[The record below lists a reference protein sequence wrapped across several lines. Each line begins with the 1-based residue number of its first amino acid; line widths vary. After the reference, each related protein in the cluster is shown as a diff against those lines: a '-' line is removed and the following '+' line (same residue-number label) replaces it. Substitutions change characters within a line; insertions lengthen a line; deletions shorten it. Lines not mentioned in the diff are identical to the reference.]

1 MRKRYVLFLLVI
13 AILFSSGLSAQN
25 NLNATTTGRVSGT
38 LVDQASREPVGF
50 ANVVLYPLSDTTKIT
65 NGAMTNEQGAFV
77 VDNLPVGSYL
87 ARITLIGYA
96 SRRLP
101 AIAITANNPA
111 VNLGTIPFSVN
122 ATRLG
127 EVQVQGERPLVSY
140 GLDRKVINVA
150 QDLTSIAGT
159 ATDVMK
165 NVPSVS
171 VDADGAIS
179 MRGSSNLRILIDGR
193 PTGMVAADQAQVLEQ
208 IPASSI
214 ESVEIITNPS
224 SKFDAEGEGGI
235 INIIL
240 KKEDREGFN
249 GLASFNIG
257 TNNRYN
263 TSLSGNYQYKKLNVF
278 GSYDF
283 RQDNRNGFGTQ
294 NRTGF
299 NEAEAPNS
307 YIEQA
312 EDETDRNLNNA
323 VKIGADYAFRPDQ
336 TFSTSVVYRNRNST
350 DSEVTQNRLFN
361 SNRTLTQNFSR
372 TTQETDKSQTFD
384 YNLGYRKTFA
394 KKRRELTA
402 DLIYTTSAGDEN
414 QDISSK
420 NISPLEEELST
431 NQRSFTNE
439 NNNQLTAQVDY
450 TDPIGEDGRFD
461 AGYKS
466 IVSQRDDDYR
476 FENQN
481 NLTRIWINDPN
492 ISNNFI
498 LDQQIHALYA
508 TYGNK
513 WGKLSYQLG
522 GRLEGTKQLGL
533 QRANNTVA
541 PDTSYFNFFPS
552 VFVTHTFNDDN
563 QVQASYSRRIN
574 RPNMWNL
581 NPFIDVSDTLNIRQ
595 GNPYLRPEFA
605 NAFELSQIHY
615 SDNGSINTTL
625 FFRQTNDVI
634 ERFTVPLDS
643 FTNLTTP
650 INLASRQA
658 YGLELVASRT
668 LFRIW
673 KINGNASAFRNILTG
688 NYQETIIDNRNFSW
702 SVRLNSNITFWKGID
717 LQVAANYRSPVLLSQ
732 GTMSAIYFAEMALKK
747 DVLNNKGTITFRL
760 NDIFNTQE
768 YRFTQFGENFTSE
781 NYRKRQSRIAFLG
794 FSYRFGNMTNQSKR
808 NNRDRDQNNEGDD
821 ANIED

>member
-1 MRKRYVLFLLVI
+1 MKKRYALFLLVI
-13 AILFSSGLSAQN
+13 ACLFSAGLSAQN
-25 NLNATTTGRVSGT
+25 NVTTATGRVSGI

-50 ANVVLYPLSDTTKIT
+50 ANVVLYPLSDTTKIA

-96 SRRLP
+96 SRRMS
-101 AIAITANNPA
+101 AITITANNPA
-111 VNLGTIPFSVN
+111 INLGTIPFSIN

-127 EVQVQGERPLVSY
+127 EVQVQGERPVVAY
-140 GLDRKVINVA
+140 GLDRKVVNVA

-171 VDADGAIS
+171 VDADGGIS

-193 PTGMVAADQAQVLEQ
+193 PTGMVAADQAQILEQ

-240 KKEDREGFN
+240 KKEDRQGFN
-249 GLASFNIG
+249 GLASVNVG

-283 RQDNRNGFGTQ
+283 RQDNRNNYGTQ
-294 NRTGF
+294 NRTSF
-299 NEAEAPNS
+299 NEAGVPNS

-312 EDETDRNLNNA
+312 EDETDQGQNHS
-323 VKIGADYAFRPDQ
+323 VKIGADYVFRPDQ
-336 TFSTSVVYRNRNST
+336 TFSASVVYRNRQST
-350 DSEVTQNRLFN
+350 ENQTTSNRLLN
-361 SNRTLTQNFSR
+361 SSRTLTSNFNRNTLENDLDQN
-372 TTQETDKSQTFD
+372 FD

-402 DLIYTTSAGDEN
+402 DVIYTTATGDES
-414 QDISSK
+414 QHISSE
-420 NISPLEEELST
+420 NIMPLAEELPIR
-431 NQRSFTNE
+431 QRSLTDEKNA
-439 NNNQLTAQVDY
+439 QLTAQVDY

-466 IVSQRDDDYR
+466 IVSRRDDDYR
-476 FENQN
+476 FENLN
-481 NLTRIWINDPN
+481 NFNQIWINNPN

-533 QRANNTVA
+533 QKANNITA

-552 VFVTHTFNDDN
+552 VFVTHTFNDNN
-563 QVQASYSRRIN
+563 QVQVSYSRRIN

-605 NAFELSQIHY
+605 NSFELSQIHF

-634 ERFTVPLDS
+634 QRFTIPVNS
-643 FTNLTTP
+643 YTNLTTP

-658 YGLELVASRT
+658 YGLELIASRT
-668 LFRIW
+668 LFNIW

-688 NYQETIIDNRNFSW
+688 NYLEEVIDNRNFSW
-702 SVRLNSNITFWKGID
+702 SVRVNSNITFWKDID
-717 LQVAANYRSPVLLSQ
+717 LQVAANYRSPVLQPQ
-732 GTMSAIYFAEMALKK
+732 GTMLAVYFAEMALKK
-747 DVLNNKGTITFRL
+747 DVLNKKGTITFRL

-768 YRFTQFGENFTSE
+768 FRFTQFGENFTSE

-794 FSYRFGNMTNQSKR
+794 FSYRFGNLTNQNKR
-808 NNRDRDQNNEGDD
+808 GNRDRDQNNEGDD
-821 ANIED
+821 SDIEN